1 MKVRVISSLI
11 CAVAVISVLSGCQSV
26 FKQELKQAK
35 TGNYTAQG
43 RVAVCY
49 LKGYQTPVDYRKAF
63 EWASKAAAMEDP
75 CGYYVLGQLYSTGL
89 GNIRVDLD
97 KADKY
102 YRQALSGF
110 QIISRNDGTAEDC
123 LLAEMYLYGLGSE
136 KRPASALFLLNRCAW
151 RYPPASCLLGIMY
164 RDGTGVKKDINRAA
178 RDFLFAAEKKM
189 PEGQYYLGQIYENES
204 KRYDVAAK
212 WYREAAALNYP
223 PAMYQLGLLLEG
235 NKISALSGETPAS
248 LYQKAA
254 ASGYAP
260 AINKVALDIARI
272 NPDGAVSLLWT
283 AVSRNYTPAM
293 VELGKILENHD
304 YPVTA
309 MQLFIM
315 AHKLGNAD
323 AVDPLVTL
331 DGKTGYFLPVSFTQ
345 RRFTHGADLVKYKSS
360 IKRILAGY
368 KAGLPEG
375 SLKVF
380 AKALEAD
387 PEEFYLSCDWLRFFA
402 AKIPP
407 APAGDI
413 FKAVLSKHFDDPGF
427 WFNYASCATAAG
439 QFEAAMYGADQIK
452 KNADS
457 DPDKEL
463 LLNLAAVIKM
473 NALIGLG
480 RDKDAYIH
488 IFANG
493 LIKRNTLSIA
503 RYVNNWTPL
512 ALKNKKQFSVATG
525 IGMDL
530 LGETKKA
537 PERQKFFDAESG
549 QSVLNPG
556 VIPEPQL
563 KFNFSSDK
571 TSKK

>member
-1 MKVRVISSLI
+1 MKLRVIFSLF
-11 CAVAVISVLSGCQSV
+11 CAMTVIAVLSGCQSL
-26 FKQELKQAK
+26 FKQNLRQAK
-35 TGNYTAQG
+35 SGNFTAQG

-49 LKGYQTPVDYRKAF
+49 LKGYQTPINYRKAF
-63 EWASKAAAMEDP
+63 EWASKAIAMEDP
-75 CGYYVLGQLYSTGL
+75 CGYFVLGQLYSTGL
-89 GNIRVDLD
+89 GNVRVDLD

-102 YRQALSGF
+102 FRLAASGF
-110 QIISRNDGTAEDC
+110 QILSRNDGSAEDC
-123 LLAEMYLYGLGSE
+123 LLAEMYFYGLGTD

-189 PEGQYYLGQIYENES
+189 PEGQYSLGLIYENES

-212 WYREAAALNYP
+212 WYREAVALNYP
-223 PAMYQLGLLLEG
+223 PAMYRLGLLLEG
-235 NKISALSGETPAS
+235 SKVTAETGESPAS

-254 ASGYAP
+254 AQGFAP
-260 AINKVALDIARI
+260 AMNKVAIDMARV
-272 NPDGAVSLLWT
+272 NPGGAVSLLWA
-283 AVSRNYTPAM
+283 AVSRNYAPAM
-293 VELGKILENHD
+293 VELGKILEAQES
-304 YPVTA
+304 PVTA
-309 MQLFIM
+309 MELFIM
-315 AHKLGNAD
+315 AHKLGNVN
-323 AVDPLVTL
+323 AVDPLVAL
-331 DGKTGYFLPVSFTQ
+331 DSKTGYFLPVSFTQ
-345 RRFTHGADLVKYKSS
+345 RRIKHGAELVKHKSS

-380 AKALEAD
+380 AKELDAE
-387 PEEFYLSCDWLRFFA
+387 PENFYLSCDWLRFFA
-402 AKIPP
+402 AKVPP

-413 FKAVLSKHFDDPGF
+413 FEAVMSKHFDDPGF
-427 WFNYASCATAAG
+427 WFDYATCASAAG
-439 QFEAAMYGADQIK
+439 QFEAAMYGADQVK
-452 KNADS
+452 KTADN

-493 LIKRNTLSIA
+493 LIKRNKLSIA
-503 RYVNNWTPL
+503 RYVNNWASL

-530 LGETKKA
+530 LGEAGKA
-537 PERQKFFDAESG
+537 PERQEFFDAESG
-549 QSVLNPG
+549 QRVLNPG

-563 KFNFSSDK
+563 KFNFSKSDTPQK
-571 TSKK
+571 